1 MTMTAVLTGVFVLGL
16 PAWLLVEE
24 LAYRFGT
31 RRPMEITGPASATA
45 PPVAAPAL
53 RQPRAA

>member
-1 MTMTAVLTGVFVLGL
+1 MTTLLTGVFVLGL

-31 RRPMEITGPASATA
+31 RRAALGLTSPASAPA
-45 PPVAAPAL
+45 SGAPAPVL
-53 RQPRAA
+53 RQRQAA